1 MVASVCTSS
10 DMHSSFSKGN
20 RYSMNR
26 TEFALLVR
34 KISVPEP
41 VICGIFVL
49 AAGFLVNNMTPDKV
63 PLVIVTTD

>member
-34 KISVPEP
+34 KISVPDP
-41 VICGIFVL
+41 VICGAFAL
-49 AAGFLVNNMTPDKV
+49 AASILVNHMTQDMV
-63 PLVIVTTD
+63 PLVIITTD